1 MPIFIK
7 FSHALCW
14 SFCAVLIINP
24 LEFVNSLF
32 PLLNIDKII
41 FYERYQWLILMLF
54 MNFEIILDDFFYKRT
69 HNYNKFGYLILIISI
84 IYTLLLYKYE
94 IRNLKILILDFC
106 FIIINK
112 YNISYITE
120 IKVTKKIVELKKIF
134 PLKIKSL

>member
-120 IKVTKKIVELKKIF
+120 IKVTKKNSRIKKNISF
-134 PLKIKSL
+134 KN

>member
-54 MNFEIILDDFFYKRT
+54 MNFEIILDNFFYKRT

-120 IKVTKKIVELKKIF
+120 IKVTKKNSRIKKNISF
-134 PLKIKSL
+134 KN